1 MARPGLDSFW
11 GAPLGETDCKL
22 TVCRWMKNGPFMSAQ
37 VFPDRVQEAPD
48 FRDCGMVVHRASV
61 PGWARQSKIAVA
73 ASSE

>member
-1 MARPGLDSFW
+1 
-11 GAPLGETDCKL
+11 
-22 TVCRWMKNGPFMSAQ
+22 MKNGPFMSAQ
-37 VFPDRVQEAPD
+37 VFPDRVQETPD